1 MFHGTTKEMGM
12 AQPPWAGSHQLLS
25 FRNLMVF
32 QFECV
37 LLGTSG
43 TGECFRRCLDFVSA
57 LWPLLPLLA
66 IRNSPETLAMV
77 RSTVC
82 IIYLQLA

>member
-43 TGECFRRCLDFVSA
+43 TGECF
-57 LWPLLPLLA
+57 
-66 IRNSPETLAMV
+66 
-77 RSTVC
+77 
-82 IIYLQLA
+82 